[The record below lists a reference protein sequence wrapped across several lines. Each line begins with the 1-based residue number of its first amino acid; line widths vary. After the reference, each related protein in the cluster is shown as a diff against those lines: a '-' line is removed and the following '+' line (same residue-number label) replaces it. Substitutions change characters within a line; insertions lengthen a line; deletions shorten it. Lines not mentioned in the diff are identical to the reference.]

1 MKFTYYGHSCF
12 AVEISGKK
20 ILFDPFITPNELAK
34 HIDINTIECD
44 YIAISHGH
52 GDHLADAVAIA
63 KRTNATVICAY
74 EVYEWLSK
82 QGISNFRPMN
92 TGGKWVTDFG
102 SIKCVV
108 AQHSSCLPDGS
119 NGGNPMGFVI
129 KSKEGDFYYSGDTA
143 VTMDM
148 QLIPHWGNLNFAVFP
163 IGDNFTMDVDDAIMA
178 SDFCLAN
185 KIVGVHY
192 NTFPYIAIDTE
203 KAKKE
208 FEKKGKDLIL
218 FEIGETKNI

>member
-12 AVEISGKK
+12 LIEVNGKK

-34 HIDINTIECD
+34 HIDISTIGCD

-52 GDHLADAVAIA
+52 GDHLADAAAIA

-74 EVYEWLSK
+74 EIYEWLSK
-82 QGISNFRPMN
+82 QGLSKFRPMN
-92 TGGKWVTDFG
+92 TGGKWTSDFG
-102 SIKCVV
+102 TIKCVV
-108 AQHSSCLPDGS
+108 AQHSSSMPDGT

-129 KSKEGDFYYSGDTA
+129 TSTESDFYYSGDTA

-148 QLIPHWGNLNFAVFP
+148 QLIPHWANLDFAIFP
-163 IGDNFTMDVDDAIMA
+163 IGDNFTMDVNDAIMA
-178 SDFCLAN
+178 SDYCLVN

-192 NTFPYIAIDTE
+192 NTFPYIVIDKE
-203 KAKKE
+203 KAKKD
-208 FEKKGKDLIL
+208 FEKKGKELIL
-218 FEIGETKNI
+218 LEIGETKDI